1 MNDIRFKLLNIR
13 FRLSFWFLAI
23 IALYSLLFENA
34 IRVLLAI
41 VLHESAHILVI
52 CLSGASVTEISLQ
65 ITDINM
71 KSNVHVLSKWGRIA
85 VALAGPTANLLGC
98 CTSYIAGD
106 ELFFGINLAIA
117 IFQLLPCKG
126 SDGGEVMTILL
137 GHQGEFSVRLL
148 SLISAFAVT
157 AAAFLML
164 ISGEVNLS
172 LVIAGLY
179 IVFMACK

>member
-13 FRLSFWFLAI
+13 FRLSFWFIAI
-23 IALYSLLFENA
+23 IALYALLFENA

-52 CLSGASVTEISLQ
+52 YLWGASVTEISLR

-71 KSNVHVLSKWGRIA
+71 KSCLCALSKKARIA
-85 VALAGPTANLLGC
+85 VALAGPSANLLGC
-98 CTSYIAGD
+98 CTSYVTGD

-117 IFQLLPCKG
+117 LFQILPCKG
-126 SDGGEVMTILL
+126 SDGGEVVTILL
-137 GHQGEFSVRLL
+137 GRHGEFCIRIL
-148 SLISAFAVT
+148 SIISAFAVM
-157 AAAFLML
+157 AIAFFML
-164 ISGEVNLS
+164 KYREGNIS